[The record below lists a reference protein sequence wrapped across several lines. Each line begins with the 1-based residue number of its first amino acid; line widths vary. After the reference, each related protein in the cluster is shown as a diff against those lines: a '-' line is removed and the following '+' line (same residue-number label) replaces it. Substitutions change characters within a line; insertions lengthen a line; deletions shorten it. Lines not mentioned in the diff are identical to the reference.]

1 MGLTARGLCVYRGD
15 RQLFNALD
23 LELGAGELLYVSGP
37 NGSGKTTLLR
47 LLCGLTVPEDG
58 TIMWDQKAISRCG
71 DDYRSELFYFGHLNG
86 IKGDLSALENVLMN
100 ATLAGQSVTEDEALD
115 ALDLVGLESFEDLP
129 TKVLSQG
136 QKRRVALA
144 RLWLTQARLWVLDEP
159 FSALDVAAVALLRD
173 RMQAHLDVQGM
184 IILTTHQEVDFG
196 RSVVRQL
203 RLGSARQEVSA

>member
-15 RQLFNALD
+15 RQLFNGLD
-23 LELGAGELLYVSGP
+23 MELGAGELLYVSGP